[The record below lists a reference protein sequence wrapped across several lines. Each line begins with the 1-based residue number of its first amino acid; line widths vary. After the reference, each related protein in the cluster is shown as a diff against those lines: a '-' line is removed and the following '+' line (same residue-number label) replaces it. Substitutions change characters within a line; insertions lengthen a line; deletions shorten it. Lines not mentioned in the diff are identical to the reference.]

1 MKIYKVTSQLHNTT
15 THHGYFDRE
24 ALLDLINTL
33 SRLSNQQSIN
43 IVVDKVKTNKGDGHD

>member
-1 MKIYKVTSQLHNTT
+1 MKIYKVTSQMHNTT

-43 IVVDKVKTNKGDGHD
+43 IVIDKVKTNKE

>member
-1 MKIYKVTSQLHNTT
+1 MKIYKVTSQMYNTT

-33 SRLSNQQSIN
+33 TNQSNQQSIT
-43 IVVDKVKTNKGDGHD
+43 IVTDKVKTNKEY